1 MAISGLFLTAQELAQ
16 TKGLGKYLESK
27 HPERQIPQD
36 FSVTT
41 SVTVL
46 APCSEPAPAP
56 VAFLCSQTCFGV
68 HVSVSSLFL
77 LLWEET
83 GLGTEKGEGA
93 LLGSDGQRVPHA
105 VSLPGSPKAS
115 SVAGTSLRAFPR
127 LGLVLHI
134 MAEQR
139 GRAARVREE
148 PVSLLFSDSP
158 CPQKHPGMGHQ
169 PVFPKQLSQHPPCSH
184 KVPVVVLPW

>member
-1 MAISGLFLTAQELAQ
+1 MAISGLFLAAQELAQ

-56 VAFLCSQTCFGV
+56 VAFLCSQTCSGV
-68 HVSVSSLFL
+68 HVGVSSLFL
-77 LLWEET
+77 LLRGET

-105 VSLPGSPKAS
+105 VSLPASPKAS
-115 SVAGTSLRAFPR
+115 SVTGHLREPSPGLVWSCTSWLSRWEGQCVSGRNQCPFSLVTPRVPRSALGWDTSLCSQNSF
-127 LGLVLHI
+127 LSIL
-134 MAEQR
+134 
-139 GRAARVREE
+139 
-148 PVSLLFSDSP
+148 PVPTRCL
-158 CPQKHPGMGHQ
+158 
-169 PVFPKQLSQHPPCSH
+169 
-184 KVPVVVLPW
+184 